1 MDESGKARDRPSSR
15 DGEVAT
21 GDISVL
27 YVDDD
32 ANAWG
37 DLAAHVD
44 GSETIAVEF
53 VREKKTAR
61 TLVEKGGVDVTV
73 VGGSVLTRADD
84 PLLEAPTPTVLYT
97 ADDPWDI
104 DDRILGAAD
113 SLVEKNIADSEHY
126 LVEKIKGMVRGLTER
141 DDFAADALTRLSD
154 HLDEAVGLFL
164 LDDSGLILWESQPL
178 DSLFA
183 IEPDATTGVSGDD
196 FYARLAELLRDQPE
210 TLSTLLGL
218 RHDANP
224 RAGQLVEINGREG
237 IQQFLHASYP
247 VDGGPTGERLA
258 VFVPVTAVLGQYERL
273 ELFEEL
279 VDNAEDGLYVIDADG
294 RIEYCNES
302 YAAMVGYEPD
312 ELVGEHASVLMA
324 EGEIESGQDA
334 VSQALASE
342 GGSGG
347 MLDMTLKHRD
357 GSTVHTSI
365 HGSVRRDK
373 SGAYAGVMG
382 VVRDITERKQRER
395 ELEEYRNLV
404 ENAVDPMYVLDE
416 DGAIQIVNAAMTN
429 FVGQPKSE
437 LIGTNVRDILPLESI
452 DAAREVL
459 RHVLSN
465 DEVDNESFEM
475 WMTSAD
481 GEKRFFEVT
490 ISAITEGERFVG
502 SVATYRDITERH
514 RRQKQ
519 LDLRKQIFAR
529 SLRHN
534 IRNETSVIHSYGS
547 ILADELDGEH
557 AEMAAAILDASRS
570 LAGTSRKVSQ
580 FDWLVEKD
588 AEIVTHELFPLV
600 KRSIEQVK
608 ATNEAANV
616 TIDVP
621 QNLRVRAVRDIDV
634 AIKNLVE
641 NALQHGANGTPPT
654 VTVTATV
661 EDGTVRVV
669 VADDGPGIP
678 PQEIAVIEEGRETAL
693 DHASGLGLWLVKR
706 VVTQSGGELSF
717 DVTDGTHVEVTLARP
732 SDTE

>member
-1 MDESGKARDRPSSR
+1 MDESGRTRDSPSSR
-15 DGEVAT
+15 DGGVAT

-27 YVDDD
+27 YVDND

-44 GSETIAVEF
+44 SNEVIAVEF
-53 VREKKTAR
+53 VRDAATAR
-61 TLVEKGGVDVTV
+61 TLVKKGGVDVTV
-73 VGGSVLTRADD
+73 VGGAVLTRPDD

-97 ADDPWDI
+97 AEDPWDI
-104 DDRILGAAD
+104 DDRLLGAAD
-113 SLVEKNIADSEHY
+113 SLVEKSIADSEHY

-141 DDFAADALTRLSD
+141 DDFSADALARLSN
-154 HLDEAVGLFL
+154 HLGETAGLFL
-164 LDDSGLILWESQPL
+164 LDDSGVILWESQPI
-178 DSLFA
+178 DSLLA
-183 IEPDATTGVSGDD
+183 LEHDAATGVSGDD

-218 RHDANP
+218 RHETNP
-224 RAGQLVEINGREG
+224 GTGQLVEINGREG
-237 IQQFLHASYP
+237 AQQFLHASYP
-247 VDGGPTGERLA
+247 VDGSLTGERLA
-258 VFVPVTAVLGQYERL
+258 VFVPVTAVLDQYERL

-342 GGSGG
+342 DGSGG

-365 HGSVRRDK
+365 HGSVRRDR

-382 VVRDITERKQRER
+382 VVRDITERKERER

-416 DGAIQIVNAAMTN
+416 DGAIQIVNAAMTD
-429 FVGQPKSE
+429 FVGQPKAK
-437 LIGTNVRDILPLESI
+437 LIGTKVRDILPLESI
-452 DAAREVL
+452 DAGRDALSRI
-459 RHVLSN
+459 LSN
-465 DEVDNESFEM
+465 NEVDNESFEM

-481 GEKRFFEVT
+481 GKKRFFEVT
-490 ISAITEGERFVG
+490 ISSITEGESFVG

-588 AEIVTHELFPLV
+588 AEMVTHELFPLV

-621 QNLRVRAVRDIDV
+621 EDIRVRAVRDIDV

-641 NALQHGANGTPPT
+641 NALQHGDNGTPPT

-661 EDGTVRVV
+661 EDGAVHVV

-706 VVTQSGGELSF
+706 VVIQSGGELSF